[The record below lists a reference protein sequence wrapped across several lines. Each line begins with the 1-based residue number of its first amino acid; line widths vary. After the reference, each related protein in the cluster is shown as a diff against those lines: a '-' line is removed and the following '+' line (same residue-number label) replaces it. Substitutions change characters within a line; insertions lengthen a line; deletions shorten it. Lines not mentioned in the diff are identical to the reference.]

1 MEMGDQHGEGI
12 ADSAKLLAVG
22 GDVGEH
28 VSLDRARQGKL
39 EYGHARLPA
48 PSPRRR
54 GRVAAAAGREERG
67 IVARMERSEIR
78 GGTAG

>member
-28 VSLDRARQGKL
+28 VSLDRGI
-39 EYGHARLPA
+39 ARLAVDVDEPKL
-48 PSPRRR
+48 
-54 GRVAAAAGREERG
+54 AAGHERG
-67 IVARMERSEIR
+67 ERID
-78 GGTAG
+78 